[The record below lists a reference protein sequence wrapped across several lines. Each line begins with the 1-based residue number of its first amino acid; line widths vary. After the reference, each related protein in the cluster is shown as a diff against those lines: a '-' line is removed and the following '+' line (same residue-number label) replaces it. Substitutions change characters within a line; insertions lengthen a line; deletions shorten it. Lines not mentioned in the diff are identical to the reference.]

1 MGISLYYN
9 IFKIQ
14 ILPKKGMF
22 RLELSQEK
30 YNLIMV
36 MKFHVIKIYL
46 SDRYPVID
54 KLFKIFSNF
63 QYHIQNLLFRIM
75 K

>member
-9 IFKIQ
+9 IFEIQ

-22 RLELSQEK
+22 RLELNQEK

-36 MKFHVIKIYL
+36 Q
-46 SDRYPVID
+46 
-54 KLFKIFSNF
+54 NF
-63 QYHIQNLLFRIM
+63 M
-75 K
+75 

>member
-9 IFKIQ
+9 IFEIQ

-36 MKFHVIKIYL
+36 Q
-46 SDRYPVID
+46 
-54 KLFKIFSNF
+54 NF
-63 QYHIQNLLFRIM
+63 M
-75 K
+75 